1 MSSLELSV
9 AELAA
14 WGLLQDQAAAFV
26 AAIGT
31 LDPRMASGQV
41 WQWIT
46 RNLLKPG
53 HPMQVH
59 EQLHARVFA
68 DWDPADGP
76 APAWFPEDPDSSNI
90 AWLMRKVGAE
100 NYRKLHA
107 WSVSQ
112 RREFWATMI
121 ERLEVQFRKPFSSVL
136 ELPDGLEHPRWLLGA
151 RLNVMDSCFRAPGG
165 SLAVIHQAEDGPM
178 ERMSVAELRSMAGRV
193 ANGLAE
199 LGLKANDRIAINM
212 PMTVESVAI
221 YLGAVAAGCP
231 VVAVADSFAPAEIA
245 VRLGIGQVRC
255 IFTQDF
261 AIRLGKRLPLYEKV
275 RAAGAPQAI
284 VLPCGRAVECALHD
298 GDLAWQDFLSERTDF
313 EAVPRGPDDA
323 TTILFSSGTSGA
335 PKAIPWDQT
344 TSIKSA
350 VDAHLHHDIRPGDVL
365 CWPSNIGWMMG
376 PWLVYAALMN
386 KATVALFSGAPTT
399 RTFGQFVQNA
409 GVTMLGLVPSLVSAW
424 RSTGCLNGLDW
435 SRIRAFSS
443 SGECSNPRDMLF
455 LMSRAG
461 YKPVIE
467 YCGGTEIGGAYIT
480 GTVVQHAAPAT
491 FSTPALGSDL
501 VILDEEGRP
510 ADCGEVFLI
519 PPSMGL
525 SLRLLNRDH
534 HEEYY
539 AGTPQ
544 GPQGLLLRRHGD
556 RMQRFANGY
565 FRAHGR
571 ADDCMNLSGIKVSS
585 LEIEEVVGGVEG
597 VSEAAAVAVSSPAGG
612 PSLLVVFAVP
622 AGKTAWSATDLR
634 FAMQQAISARLNPL
648 FKVHD
653 VIVTEALP
661 RTASNKV
668 MRRTLRAKYEKQLS

>member
-1 MSSLELSV
+1 MSSLELNV

-14 WGLLQDQAAAFV
+14 WGLREDQAVAFV

-31 LDPRMASGQV
+31 MDQRMTSAQM

-46 RNLLKPG
+46 QNLLRPA
-53 HPMQVH
+53 HPMEVH

-68 DWDPADGP
+68 DWDSANGP
-76 APAWFPEDPDSSNI
+76 APAWFPAEPDSSNI
-90 AWLMRKVGAE
+90 AWLMRKAGAKD
-100 NYRKLHA
+100 YRNLHA

-112 RREFWATMI
+112 RREFWATMVD
-121 ERLEVQFRKPFSSVL
+121 RLEVQFREPFTSVL
-136 ELPDGLEHPRWLLGA
+136 ELPDGLEHPRWLVGA
-151 RLNVMDSCFRAPGG
+151 KLNVVDSCFRAPDS
-165 SLAVIHQAEDGPM
+165 SLAVIHQAEDGPI

-199 LGLKANDRIAINM
+199 LGLKAHDRIAIDM
-212 PMTVESVAI
+212 PMTVESAAI

-245 VRLGIGQVRC
+245 VRLEIGQVRC

-261 AIRLGKRLPLYEKV
+261 ATRLGKRLPLYEKV

-284 VLPCGRAVECALHD
+284 VLPCGPTVDCALRD
-298 GDLAWQDFLSERTDF
+298 GDLAWQEFLSDRANF
-313 EAVPRGPDDA
+313 EAVPCGPQDA
-323 TTILFSSGTSGA
+323 TTVLFSSGTSGE

-386 KATVALFSGAPTT
+386 KATMAIFSGAPTT
-399 RTFGQFVQNA
+399 RAFGQFVQDA
-409 GVTMLGLVPSLVSAW
+409 RVTMLGLVPSLVSAW

-455 LMSRAG
+455 LMSRGG

-467 YCGGTEIGGAYIT
+467 YCGGTEIGGAYIA

-501 VILDEEGRP
+501 VILNEEGRP

-525 SLRLLNRDH
+525 STSMLNRDH

-539 AGTPQ
+539 AGTPM
-544 GPQGLLLRRHGD
+544 GPQGQLLRRHGD
-556 RMQRFANGY
+556 QMQRFANDY

-571 ADDCMNLSGIKVSS
+571 ADDCMNLGGIKVSS
-585 LEIEEVVGGVEG
+585 LEIEEVVGDVEG
-597 VSEAAAVAVSSPAGG
+597 VSEAAAVAVSSPEGG
-612 PSLLVVFAVP
+612 PSMLVVYIVP
-622 AGKTAWSATDLR
+622 AGEMQWSADDLR
-634 FAMQQAISARLNPL
+634 FAMQQAIAARLNPL
-648 FKVHD
+648 FKIHD
-653 VIVTEALP
+653 VVITDSLP

-668 MRRTLRAKYEKQLS
+668 MRRTLRAEYEKQIS